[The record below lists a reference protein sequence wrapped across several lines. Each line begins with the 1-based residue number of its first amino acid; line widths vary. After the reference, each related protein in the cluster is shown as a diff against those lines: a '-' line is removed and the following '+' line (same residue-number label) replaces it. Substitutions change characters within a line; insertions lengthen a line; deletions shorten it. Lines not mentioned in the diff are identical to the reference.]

1 MEVVDGVA
9 ERCDLVIQEEAQVR
23 SAIQGNRSQIE
34 VVRREAELAAQR
46 RSDGSVVLN
55 VHVELRAGENAGVK
69 IFQRSDVDR
78 GGDVVR
84 RRGDAVTAVEEFEGP
99 SGDVEVTEVEMVD

>member
-1 MEVVDGVA
+1 
-9 ERCDLVIQEEAQVR
+9 
-23 SAIQGNRSQIE
+23 
-34 VVRREAELAAQR
+34 
-46 RSDGSVVLN
+46 
-55 VHVELRAGENAGVK
+55 LRAGENAGVK

-99 SGDVEVTEVEMVD
+99 SGDVEVTEV